1 MNNEQALDRLRML
14 RQYALGED
22 AKALDVVLSGIS
34 LPEPKPK
41 KLTKRELVAQLKELK
56 MAANFSSAGIRDA
69 VEVLLR
75 YIGDEKVSDLFWQ
88 IERI

>member
-56 MAANFSSAGIRDA
+56 IAANFSSAGIRDA

-75 YIGDEKVSDLFWQ
+75 YIGDDKVSDLFWQ